1 VVEINELLDILPPSS
16 SVSVTSP
23 ENLMR
28 KKCVLFLWCGVVVC
42 VLVCSVACSGCMS
55 VDGQFLCTTNPHMQ
69 CVLLSPGELFTHK
82 GCGTLCRKET
92 KINVYEDMS
101 NIDISRLKSLLKK
114 SFHGRPPVEGY
125 LENLDSNIHRI
136 YLADNYEGKLARL
149 NCGMGGCLV
158 VPSSWCCG

>member
-1 VVEINELLDILPPSS
+1 
-16 SVSVTSP
+16 
-23 ENLMR
+23 
-28 KKCVLFLWCGVVVC
+28 
-42 VLVCSVACSGCMS
+42 MS
-55 VDGQFLCTTNPHMQ
+55 VGGQFLCTTNPHMQ
-69 CVLLSPGELFTHK
+69 CVLLFPGELFTHK

-136 YLADNYEGKLARL
+136 YLADNYEGKLAHL

>member
-1 VVEINELLDILPPSS
+1 
-16 SVSVTSP
+16 
-23 ENLMR
+23 M
-28 KKCVLFLWCGVVVC
+28 
-42 VLVCSVACSGCMS
+42 ACSGCMS
-55 VDGQFLCTTNPHMQ
+55 VDGQFLCTTNPHMH
-69 CVLLSPGELFTHK
+69 CVLLFPGELFTHK

-136 YLADNYEGKLARL
+136 YLADNYEGKLAHL
-149 NCGMGGCLV
+149 NCGMGGLFGRAVELVLWLMVQMRVSFCGCICLLDLC
-158 VPSSWCCG
+158 SFFFFLRCCHIDQRDRH

>member
-1 VVEINELLDILPPSS
+1 
-16 SVSVTSP
+16 
-23 ENLMR
+23 M
-28 KKCVLFLWCGVVVC
+28 CCCCGVVVC

-69 CVLLSPGELFTHK
+69 CVLLFPGELFTHK

-149 NCGMGGCLV
+149 NCGMGGLFGRAVELV
-158 VPSSWCCG
+158 LWLMVLNACFFFRLYLFA